1 VTSISF
7 AADQYGLPT
16 YQTADPKY
24 QTLGAWLI
32 GDVSNYPL
40 VALDALAMV
49 DEVSKGEEPF
59 EPWSSENY
67 DVAITPSGVTINNI
81 WVESERG
88 QYSLSEVREALESYW
103 RFLASR
109 PENPHLVRE
118 YRPDL
123 PTWEA
128 DLLSWEEKWERT
140 HPYRGRLF

>member
-16 YQTADPKY
+16 YQTDDPKY

-32 GDVSNYPL
+32 GDVSNCPL
-40 VALDALAMV
+40 VALDALAMI
-49 DEVSKGEEPF
+49 DEVSKGDEPF

-67 DVAITPSGVTINNI
+67 DVAFTPSGVTINNV
-81 WVESERG
+81 WVESERA
-88 QYSLSEVREALESYW
+88 QYPLPEVRAALQSYW

-140 HPYRGRLF
+140 HPYPGRLF